1 MNTILVPTDF
11 SKTAQ
16 TALEVA
22 ASIAKKSRAEILLLH
37 VVEEI
42 EEGSFNVE
50 GEAAASGRWEDRIFT
65 AKMIQKSKQQLAKAA
80 TSLVEAGINVK
91 QLLRVGTPY
100 HGIQAIITEHE
111 ADLVVMGTNGH
122 SPLEEVLVGSNTEK
136 VIRRSSCPV
145 LSINKKPSRLDFKS
159 IVFAVSLRKDEVSI
173 PPLVKELQK
182 LYGSTIHLVRVNT
195 PGMFMSDKVAK
206 ERMKEFAEKLK
217 IENYDMNIYNDFTE
231 ETGIINFAD
240 SVDAD
245 MIAMSTHGRTGIS
258 HLLNGSIAE
267 DVTNHAKR
275 CVLTSVFNKKNGRS
289 K

>member
-1 MNTILVPTDF
+1 MKTILVPTDF

-16 TALEVA
+16 NAVEVA
-22 ASIAKKSRAEILLLH
+22 ASIATKSKAQIILLH

-50 GEAAASGRWEDRIFT
+50 GEAAASGDWEDRIFT
-65 AKMIQKSKQQLAKAA
+65 AKMIQKSKQQLSRAA
-80 TSLVEAGINVK
+80 GALAEAGINVK

-100 HGIQAIITEHE
+100 HGIQAIITEHK
-111 ADLVVMGTNGH
+111 ADLVVMGTNGR
-122 SPLEEVLVGSNTEK
+122 SPLEDILVGSNTEK

-145 LSINKKPSRLDFKS
+145 LSVNKKPARLDFKS
-159 IVFAVSLRKDEVSI
+159 IVYAVSLRKDETTI
-173 PPLVKELQK
+173 PPLVRELQK
-182 LYGSTIHLVRVNT
+182 LYGSTLHLVRVNT
-195 PGMFMSDKVAK
+195 PGLFINDKIAK
-206 ERMKEFAEKLK
+206 ERVREWAQLLKL
-217 IENYDMNIYNDFTE
+217 EDFDVNIYNDFSE
-231 ETGIINFAD
+231 EAGIINFAD

-275 CVLTSVFNKKNGRS
+275 CVLTSVLKKKS
-289 K
+289 